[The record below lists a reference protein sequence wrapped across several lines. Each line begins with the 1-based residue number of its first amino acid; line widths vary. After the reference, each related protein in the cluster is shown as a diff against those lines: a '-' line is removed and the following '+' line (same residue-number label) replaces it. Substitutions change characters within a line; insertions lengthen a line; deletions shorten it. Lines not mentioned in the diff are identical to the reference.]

1 MESGGERGP
10 SARLPSPPA
19 AAARRTLFP
28 QPLPQ
33 GDAGSRLGALGA
45 GRSGRGGS
53 SSCRTIWLSPR
64 RKSGR
69 TWRLPAHV
77 TAAATAPGWAGSGKM
92 GLAGTPGPGARG
104 GADAGRAGVTL
115 RRKAP
120 ARVAG
125 RREG

>member
-77 TAAATAPGWAGSGKM
+77 TAAATAPRLG
-92 GLAGTPGPGARG
+92 GLWQDGVGGDPGARRAGRG
-104 GADAGRAGVTL
+104 GAGRTL
-115 RRKAP
+115 GGP
-120 ARVAG
+120 G
-125 RREG
+125 

>member
-10 SARLPSPPA
+10 SARLPSPP

-33 GDAGSRLGALGA
+33 GDAGSRLRALGA

-53 SSCRTIWLSPR
+53 SSCRTIWLSPC
-64 RKSGR
+64 RKSSL

-77 TAAATAPGWAGSGKM
+77 TAAATAPGWAGSGKS
-92 GLAGTPGPGARG
+92 
-104 GADAGRAGVTL
+104 V
-115 RRKAP
+115 
-120 ARVAG
+120 
-125 RREG
+125 